1 MPEQRTAS
9 VTTLPALLAEVI
21 ALGIGLRR
29 VSARRQNQGALA
41 AGERSVLDI
50 LERFGPQ
57 TVPQM
62 ARLRCTSRQNI
73 QILANR
79 LLANGLVRLTSNPAH
94 KRSVLVTL
102 TNRGREMVAKSAQQ
116 ESEYLRS
123 LAAGVPNSKISMAT
137 EVLGE
142 IRALLAGTAGSTR
155 KLETRIRRR
164 VVRRGPKGSEKQFV
178 TTTAETNIVSS
189 PSEPDFEPGE
199 LPVNLL

>member
-1 MPEQRTAS
+1 
-9 VTTLPALLAEVI
+9 
-21 ALGIGLRR
+21 
-29 VSARRQNQGALA
+29 
-41 AGERSVLDI
+41 
-50 LERFGPQ
+50 
-57 TVPQM
+57 
-62 ARLRCTSRQNI
+62 
-73 QILANR
+73 
-79 LLANGLVRLTSNPAH
+79 
-94 KRSVLVTL
+94 
-102 TNRGREMVAKSAQQ
+102 MVAKSAQQ